1 MKSPT
6 ASYETV
12 YYIPVQERVV
22 RRAGTYEVMKYLP
35 PFPGIEHASH
45 ILSLLQTKKRFL
57 IHDLHHGM
65 KNLLF
70 QLIITD
76 TQQWSDSFTAADSVY
91 LQAVSLA
98 DSRKSALLLLRS

>member
-35 PFPGIEHASH
+35 H
-45 ILSLLQTKKRFL
+45 SLELNMLPISYLCCRQKKDF
-57 IHDLHHGM
+57 
-65 KNLLF
+65 
-70 QLIITD
+70 
-76 TQQWSDSFTAADSVY
+76 SFMVCTME
-91 LQAVSLA
+91 
-98 DSRKSALLLLRS
+98 

>member
-12 YYIPVQERVV
+12 YYRPVQERVV

-35 PFPGIEHASH
+35 Y
-45 ILSLLQTKKRFL
+45 SLELNMLPISYLCCRQKKRFL

>member
-12 YYIPVQERVV
+12 YYRPVQERVV

-35 PFPGIEHASH
+35 H
-45 ILSLLQTKKRFL
+45 SLELNMLPISYLCCRQKRFL

-76 TQQWSDSFTAADSVY
+76 TQQCSDSFTAADSVY

>member
-12 YYIPVQERVV
+12 YYRPVQERVV

-35 PFPGIEHASH
+35 GIEHAFH